1 MKLDINASTQE
12 TLNRLLNNPNIYQIP
27 SNPKLKQ
34 RILDEGGYTPDQG
47 KLLTTDAPF
56 VIGTA
61 GAGCGKT
68 HTLVGRLKYL
78 SQLGVPMENILNLS
92 FSNAAV
98 NNLKARFPNAGV
110 STIAS
115 LCQELY
121 HLNFNQSGKMNFYPL
136 TFLNSIRY
144 LSVNTNCT
152 YTDDS
157 DFPNNLVNVNGYEV
171 EQVRLRLVE
180 AYRQCHLARTY
191 DNKVF
196 TSNLFDIVNEHF
208 HAVNII
214 LKQIHQTETA
224 LSEIMIHKVLTESY
238 ANFKWP
244 DSLKNADIITLDE
257 CQDTSTIEM
266 LLMLEIAN
274 AKNAQLYLVG
284 DANQTLFE
292 WRSADPEMVGVLQN
306 HDAFTNLSLD
316 VNFRSKPA
324 ILFYANV
331 ILKRLTTNQIDPI
344 QLHDLE
350 GSKVTLADF
359 QNANTISVN
368 DGFNDQKTIEWIDDC
383 IQKHEQVAILSTST
397 RVTEKFMVQFKL
409 NYSKPFTSI
418 VTTNESKAPIDYISA
433 TIIAAAPVLKEM
445 VNINYGQNILGNYYS
460 TLASTVNTFDL
471 DTAKDYDS
479 VDVLNYLR
487 QAIDAVAEVPI
498 VKQYI
503 IEYVEGKR
511 STIQVLGLLNSM
523 MLAEEININDDIQA
537 EVQEHNKKL
546 QDEDWSEY
554 DILISTI
561 HSAKGLEYDH
571 VLVIYDETTYYGSKG
586 ADQGSLRA
594 LGVALTRA
602 KKTQHVLEI
611 VPAVDLNKR
620 DFHEDMQN
628 MKFGKKPLLFA
639 YQLALDYLKNN
650 QNQTQQPTKNHIAE
664 MKKRRPLP
672 FIVK

>member
-12 TLNRLLNNPNIYQIP
+12 TLNRLKHNPNIYQIP
-27 SNPKLKQ
+27 SNPQLKQ
-34 RILDEGGYTPDQG
+34 RILDEGGYTLDQG
-47 KLLTTDAPF
+47 RLLTTNAPF

-78 SQLGVPMENILNLS
+78 NQLGIPMENILNLS

-98 NNLKARFPNAGV
+98 NNLKSRFPNANV

-121 HLNFNQSGKMNFYPL
+121 HLNFNQSGKMNFYPI
-136 TFLNSIRY
+136 TFLNSVRY
-144 LSVNTNCT
+144 LSINTHRT

-157 DFPNNLVNVNGYEV
+157 NFPNNLVNVSGYEV
-171 EQVRLRLVE
+171 EQVRQRLAD
-180 AYRQCHLARTY
+180 AYKQCYLAKTY
-191 DNKVF
+191 DNKQF
-196 TSNLFDIVNEHF
+196 TSSLFDIVNEHF
-208 HAVNII
+208 NAVNIV

-224 LSEIMIHKVLTESY
+224 LSEIMIHKALTESY
-238 ANFKWP
+238 SDFKWP
-244 DSLKNADIITLDE
+244 ESLKTANIITLDE

-292 WRSADPEMVGVLQN
+292 WRSADPEMVGILQN
-306 HDAFTNLSLD
+306 HDSFTNLSLD

-350 GSKVTLADF
+350 GSKVDLADF
-359 QNANTISVN
+359 KNANTISVN
-368 DGFNDQKTIEWIDDC
+368 DKFNDQKTIQWIDDC
-383 IQKHEQVAILSTST
+383 IQKHEQVAILSPST
-397 RVTEKFMVQFKL
+397 KLTEKFMIQFNL
-409 NYSKPFTSI
+409 NYNKPFTSI

-433 TIIAAAPVLKEM
+433 TIIAAAPLLKEM

-460 TLASTVNTFDL
+460 TLASAVNTFDL
-471 DTAKDYDS
+471 DTANDYDD
-479 VDVLNYLR
+479 VDVINYLH
-487 QAIDAVAEVPI
+487 QAIDAIAELPIIKQYVAE
-498 VKQYI
+498 
-503 IEYVEGKR
+503 YVSGNR
-511 STIQVLGLLNSM
+511 STIQLLGLLNSM
-523 MLAEEININDDIQA
+523 MLAEEININDAIQA

-571 VLVIYDETTYYGSKG
+571 VLVIYDETSYYARKG

-602 KKTQHVLEI
+602 KKSQHVLEI
-611 VPAVDLNKR
+611 VPAVDLSKR

-639 YQLALDYLKNN
+639 YQLAIDYLKNN

>member
-12 TLNRLLNNPNIYQIP
+12 TLNRLKHNPNIYQIP
-27 SNPKLKQ
+27 SNPQLKQ
-34 RILDEGGYTPDQG
+34 RILDEGGYTLDQG
-47 KLLTTDAPF
+47 RLLTTNAPF

-78 SQLGVPMENILNLS
+78 NQLGIPMENILNLS

-98 NNLKARFPNAGV
+98 NNLKSRFPNANV

-121 HLNFNQSGKMNFYPL
+121 HLNFNQSGKMNFYPI
-136 TFLNSIRY
+136 TFLNSVRY
-144 LSVNTNCT
+144 LSINTHRT

-157 DFPNNLVNVNGYEV
+157 NFPNNLVNVSGYEV
-171 EQVRLRLVE
+171 EQVRQRLAD
-180 AYRQCHLARTY
+180 AYRQCYLAKTY
-191 DNKVF
+191 DNKQF
-196 TSNLFDIVNEHF
+196 TSSLFDIVNEHF
-208 HAVNII
+208 NAVNIV

-224 LSEIMIHKVLTESY
+224 LSEIMIHKALTESY
-238 ANFKWP
+238 SDFKWP
-244 DSLKNADIITLDE
+244 ESLKTATIITLDE

-306 HDAFTNLSLD
+306 HDSFTNLSLD

-350 GSKVTLADF
+350 GSKVGLADF
-359 QNANTISVN
+359 KNANTISVN
-368 DGFNDQKTIEWIDDC
+368 DKFNDQKTIQWIDDC
-383 IQKHEQVAILSTST
+383 IQKHEQVAILSPST
-397 RVTEKFMVQFKL
+397 KLTEKFMIQFNL
-409 NYSKPFTSI
+409 NYNKPFTSI

-433 TIIAAAPVLKEM
+433 TIIAAAPLLKEM

-460 TLASTVNTFDL
+460 TLASAVNTFDL
-471 DTAKDYDS
+471 DTANDYDD
-479 VDVLNYLR
+479 VDVINYLH
-487 QAIDAVAEVPI
+487 QAIDAIAELPIIKQYVAE
-498 VKQYI
+498 
-503 IEYVEGKR
+503 YVSGNR
-511 STIQVLGLLNSM
+511 STIQLLGLLNSM
-523 MLAEEININDDIQA
+523 MLAEEININDTIQS

-571 VLVIYDETTYYGSKG
+571 VLVIYDETSYYARRG

-602 KKTQHVLEI
+602 KKSQHVLEI
-611 VPAVDLNKR
+611 VPAADLSKR

-639 YQLALDYLKNN
+639 YQLAIDYLKNN
-650 QNQTQQPTKNHIAE
+650 QTQTQQPTKNHIAE